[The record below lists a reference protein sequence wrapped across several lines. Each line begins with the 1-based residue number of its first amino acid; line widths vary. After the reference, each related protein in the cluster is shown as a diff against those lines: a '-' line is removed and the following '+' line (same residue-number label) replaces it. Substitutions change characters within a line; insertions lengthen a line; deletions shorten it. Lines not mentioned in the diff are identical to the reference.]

1 MKEKIKEFEKAA
13 IEAVS
18 ALRNESGAKCIEM
31 SIRVDDYE
39 KSCRTNV
46 TFFKSIPG
54 THARKNGKQSPAQ
67 IAILED
73 VLQLIDVALSVLAP
87 GPAAPEK
94 KKQS

>member
-1 MKEKIKEFEKAA
+1 MDVKIKEFEKAA

-18 ALRNESGAKCIEM
+18 GLRNELGAKCIEM

-54 THARKNGKQSPAQ
+54 DASAVPGC
-67 IAILED
+67 
-73 VLQLIDVALSVLAP
+73 
-87 GPAAPEK
+87 GPACKAD
-94 KKQS
+94 